1 MARTARIGEYDGS
14 SGRCG
19 CGRGD
24 LGSGSSGKGDM
35 RENARAARL
44 LVYAGGKCELRA
56 LGGGTALATG
66 GLAAGGNRVG

>member
-24 LGSGSSGKGDM
+24 LGSGSSSKGG
-35 RENARAARL
+35 RQESTRAARL
-44 LVYAGGKCELRA
+44 LVYAGGECELRA

-66 GLAAGGNRVG
+66 GLAAGGNRGG